1 VDECG
6 WPANAAAPI
15 ENQNTRATTCFYE
28 DFSKGWDP
36 ARMTLSL
43 NHGCCMEGSYPMP
56 NGTFYPPNGSP
67 DYSGNI
73 GIETQDVEY
82 PAGIVRRK
90 NVMRLTAVNHDMAAC
105 ALPDCQQYARA
116 CFWACCCVLSCV
128 VACWSC
134 CDISVVLFLAR
145 EPTVPSPPPPPPLAL
160 QVRARYME
168 VPDVPQGGG
177 IRGRR
182 ADAPVFRILA
192 DRRDRKGTRG
202 LGVDLGRLDVPLR
215 GALSSALRGF
225 WLLS

>member
-1 VDECG
+1 MFWRGFNETSYEWFDSLDVQTNVSFETVVAKSMCNATVQVDWSDHSAIMLFAHPGMQQDFDNWIRSWNPHASVTSGTVDECG
-6 WPANAAAPI
+6 WPANPAAPI
-15 ENQNTRATTCFYE
+15 QNQNTRATTCFYE

-36 ARMTLSL
+36 ARVTLSL

-73 GIETQDVEY
+73 GIETQDEEY

-128 VACWSC
+128 VAC
-134 CDISVVLFLAR
+134 
-145 EPTVPSPPPPPPLAL
+145 
-160 QVRARYME
+160 
-168 VPDVPQGGG
+168 
-177 IRGRR
+177 
-182 ADAPVFRILA
+182 
-192 DRRDRKGTRG
+192 
-202 LGVDLGRLDVPLR
+202 
-215 GALSSALRGF
+215 
-225 WLLS
+225 